1 MVNPKLLYSDPILD
15 RNSPCLLKVTNTI
28 LSTYFKTHHL
38 RQYLF
43 PEDRILVNSIPYR
56 LMQSNIPI
64 IFSNNKIIDMCMYTD
79 VSYCT
84 DSYKGLLS
92 IGTSYPV
99 PRPSFAYNIELY
111 GEDSDSIEKHVV
123 CHLNKMTDIK
133 AEKISVYVCFGEKL
147 CQQRVE
153 EIFSKYNIPRQILGN
168 TKDTERLPMKRVLL
182 EASGLYKNKVIG
194 KL

>member
-1 MVNPKLLYSDPILD
+1 MVNPKLLHSDPILD
-15 RNSPCLLKVTNTI
+15 RNSPCLSKVTDTM

-38 RQYLF
+38 IQYLF

-84 DSYKGLLS
+84 DRYKGLLS
-92 IGTSYPV
+92 VGTSYPV

-111 GEDSDSIEKHVV
+111 GEDNDSLEKHIV
-123 CHLNKMTDIK
+123 CHLKKMADIK

-147 CQQRVE
+147 SQQRIE
-153 EIFSKYNIPRQILGN
+153 GIFSKYNIPRQTLGN
-168 TKDTERLPMKRVLL
+168 PKDTERSPMKRVLL
-182 EASGLYKNKVIG
+182 EASGIYKNKVTG